1 MPRYVVDRTAEAI
14 NAAGKSVHGA
24 KVLVLGL
31 SYKPNIDDDR
41 ESPSFELI
49 ELLRERGAE
58 VSYCDPYIPVAKR
71 GRKFDLDMTSV
82 PCTAE
87 ELGKYDAVLL
97 STPHDQFKD
106 ASLYRDAK
114 LVIDTRNAVPAAE
127 LGPATRLV
135 RA

>member
-1 MPRYVVDRTAEAI
+1 M
-14 NAAGKSVHGA
+14 
-24 KVLVLGL
+24 LVLGL

-49 ELLRERGAE
+49 ELLRERGAD
-58 VSYCDPYIPVAKR
+58 VSYCDPFIPVAKR
-71 GRKFDLDMTSV
+71 GRKFDLHMESV

-87 ELGKYDAVLL
+87 EFAKYDAVLL

-106 ASLYRDAK
+106 GALYRHAK

-127 LGPATRLV
+127 LRETTKLV

>member
-1 MPRYVVDRTAEAI
+1 
-14 NAAGKSVHGA
+14 
-24 KVLVLGL
+24 VLGL

-49 ELLRERGAE
+49 ELLRERGAD
-58 VSYCDPYIPVAKR
+58 VAYCDPYIPTAKR
-71 GRKFDLDMTSV
+71 VRKFDLDLASV

-87 ELGKYDAVLL
+87 EFGKYDAVLL

-106 ASLYRDAK
+106 AALYAKAK
-114 LVIDTRNAVPAAE
+114 LVIDTRNVVPIAE
-127 LGPATRLV
+127 LKDTELV